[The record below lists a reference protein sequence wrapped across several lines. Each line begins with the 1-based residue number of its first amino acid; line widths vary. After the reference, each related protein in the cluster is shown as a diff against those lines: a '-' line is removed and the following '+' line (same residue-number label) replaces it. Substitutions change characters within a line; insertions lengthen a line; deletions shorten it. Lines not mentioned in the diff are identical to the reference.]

1 MSLDRRSAPEMGL
14 ALEDIDDILDAL
26 CAAAEQRQLEPAW
39 IPRLTDPDDEPLLQL
54 AVEGQALYR
63 HPQYTAFAARS
74 GVWYRSSDTGRIPG
88 QTESKHMT
96 TIQAQVPDPL
106 ARQVAELAEQE
117 KVSVDQLVSIALAY
131 QVSAWRK
138 RGTMAERAQRGS
150 WEKFDRVMAK
160 VRDVPPLPGD
170 ER

>member
-1 MSLDRRSAPEMGL
+1 
-14 ALEDIDDILDAL
+14 
-26 CAAAEQRQLEPAW
+26 
-39 IPRLTDPDDEPLLQL
+39 
-54 AVEGQALYR
+54 
-63 HPQYTAFAARS
+63 
-74 GVWYRSSDTGRIPG
+74 
-88 QTESKHMT
+88 MT
-96 TIQAQVPDPL
+96 TIKAQVPDPL

-138 RGTMAERAQRGS
+138 RDTMAERAKSGN

-170 ER
+170 EL

>member
-1 MSLDRRSAPEMGL
+1 
-14 ALEDIDDILDAL
+14 
-26 CAAAEQRQLEPAW
+26 
-39 IPRLTDPDDEPLLQL
+39 
-54 AVEGQALYR
+54 
-63 HPQYTAFAARS
+63 
-74 GVWYRSSDTGRIPG
+74 
-88 QTESKHMT
+88 MT

-138 RGTMAERAQRGS
+138 RDTMADRARRGC
-150 WEKFDRVMAK
+150 WEKFDQVMAK

-170 ER
+170 ET